1 MITDRE
7 KKLRKKYEAENL
19 KIERMMDRFKL
30 KYGRNWTK
38 NDLTF
43 LCCKYDCFK
52 TGEPSMNR

>member
-38 NDLTF
+38 KRPNVFML
-43 LCCKYDCFK
+43 
-52 TGEPSMNR
+52 